1 MTKRTADT
9 AVKGRA
15 LVFKLL
21 TWVLARRCFF
31 LVYTRVETAALRD
44 GLTPMAYMSEF
55 FGEANWV
62 FWLCLMIP
70 YSVFFYVV
78 DAHATWRVIRWFNT
92 DSLRFTQI
100 LPIRASAYIL
110 SLVNE
115 QVGKGAMSLYLLKR
129 HDVPVWQAVSSMIML
144 GVVEIYQLLFFSA
157 VGVLLYFDLVEQAS
171 SVLPLPAILLTVY
184 GVALLYIPIHLLYF
198 NGVIFKGS
206 TLRFRPL
213 LHAFRLARV
222 RHYVLVLLF
231 KAPNLLVAVM
241 VYTLALALFQVN
253 VNFGQMLAF
262 LPVIFLAA
270 ALPLPFHAGALLLWT
285 VLFPEYPE
293 VGAFSL
299 IMHTFFVVF
308 NALIGLV
315 FLPKANQELFPRG
328 ASQTKAGSPGS
339 MPVQGE

>member
-1 MTKRTADT
+1 MTKPQAN
-9 AVKGRA
+9 KGRA
-15 LVFKLL
+15 LLFKLI
-21 TWVLARRCFF
+21 TWILALGCFY
-31 LVYTRVETAALRD
+31 LVYTRVEAAALRD
-44 GLTPMAYMSEF
+44 GLTPAAYMADF
-55 FGEANWV
+55 FGEANWIY
-62 FWLCLMIP
+62 WLCLMIP
-70 YSVFFYVV
+70 YSIFFFLV

-92 DSLRFTQI
+92 STLQYRQI

-115 QVGKGAMSLYLLKR
+115 QVGKGAMSLYLLRR
-129 HDVPVWQAVSSMIML
+129 HDVPVWQGISSMIML

-157 VGVLLYFDLVEQAS
+157 VGVFLYFDLVQQAS
-171 SVLPLPAILLTVY
+171 SALPLPTILLTVY
-184 GVALLYIPIHLLYF
+184 GIALLYIPVHLLYF
-198 NGVIFKGS
+198 KGIIFKGS
-206 TLRFRPL
+206 TLRDKPL
-213 LHAFRLARV
+213 LHTFRLAGV
-222 RHYVLVLLF
+222 RHYVLILLF

-241 VYTLALALFQVN
+241 VYTLALELFQVN

-299 IMHTFFVVF
+299 IMHTFFVIF

-315 FLPKANQELFPRG
+315 FLPKANQELFPAG
-328 ASQTKAGSPGS
+328 ATAVEGGSVGS
-339 MPVQGE
+339 LPKQGE